1 MPCALNRLPETFL
14 LYRFLIERI
23 GEWCMEIQELLFTAV
38 RSVALYAIML
48 VVIRLLGKRTV
59 GNFSAFD
66 LLVALML
73 GEVVDEIIYGDVN
86 FFQGTTAIL
95 VIAGAKYL
103 TSYLAY
109 TSDALNKILDGI
121 PRILI
126 RNGNVQ
132 NEGLKHELINP
143 KELLA
148 ALRLHG
154 ISDMREVKLATMEV
168 DGLISVLKEEW
179 AENLQKIDLQK
190 PDEQDEVEV
199 PHEKRTDTMEALGTK

>member
-1 MPCALNRLPETFL
+1 
-14 LYRFLIERI
+14 
-23 GEWCMEIQELLFTAV
+23 MEIQELLFTAV